1 MQIRNVFRLA
11 QWEIKDLLEL
21 VVTLLT
27 IYFFCI
33 FLKIAG
39 LDLSIIESLVG
50 FIIILF
56 IPGTLFLRIIKFDSL
71 KNSMEMIL
79 YALGISLVIIMLL
92 GFALNILFPYVG
104 VDNPMSRGVYITA
117 LNFLIILMSYLAYLM
132 DDGSYE
138 TPLIDSKSLKNNSG
152 IFLLLLPFISIIGS
166 YLMNNYQINLFSMIL
181 ISLICIISLMV
192 GFQKG
197 LSLKIY
203 PLAILCISLALLF
216 HKSLISNYIWGWDI
230 SFEYYMAQGVIQNG
244 YWFMNFP
251 NNYNSM
257 LSVVVLAPAL
267 SHYTGL
273 NMVWVLKII
282 YPFIFAFL
290 PVGLYFVFKKQTTAP
305 IAFLSVFFFISL
317 FTYYTEM
324 LSVVRQ
330 MVAEFFLVLIL
341 LLMVSSNL
349 NTAKRSVLAVLFSIS
364 IVFSHYGLSYI
375 FLFIILFSM
384 FILVL
389 ENPLRFLRFLSIEL
403 IPQKL
408 FSVLKSYKTNIKKL
422 NNKISNLRG
431 LKDNSNPNNGLNPV
445 KSKYMVFKIID
456 PDVDDQNLTGI
467 WKTNKPHINPIM
479 NPKQNLHEKNS
490 TYSGKTDSSG
500 SVYRRRIINKVNYI
514 FNLPGNIIYEIKN
527 YRIEKKMFYL
537 GKILVFMAYLVAWQT
552 YNSGSGVLNYSNTKK
567 ANKSPRKSPRN
578 RIKRKIRSIRT
589 QGFRFQ
595 LSNFKNYHVEF
606 PEINIPTINTSP
618 LKWQFFRKPDIPIP
632 KINKPSI
639 SLPKIKTP
647 AINRPKLNLGNY
659 NDLISR
665 LNKHGKDNS
674 HHLFNG
680 TLVMLFITFLFTWY
694 IYTSSSSAMISLL
707 NVGND
712 IFKNII
718 NLMDPN
724 ASQGLSLVL
733 AQQKSFFR
741 DIHKY
746 LYLTSQ
752 FFIFLGLIA
761 VIFNQTHLKFQ
772 KEFKTLAMAAFV
784 LLVAGILVPF
794 LASQMNTSRLLHI
807 ALILLAP
814 LLVVGIF
821 FGLKILRKKIKW
833 LKPSFSL
840 KLVSIYLVIFL
851 LMDSGLAYQFAPHE
865 EEISISLSTTYDFPK
880 FNDRELQSAKW
891 LKNEFGEKGIYA
903 DKHRSCVLR
912 SIYPDCEEV
921 PPYSDLVRSD
931 YYIYFG
937 TINIQKNGLY
947 IYKMTGAN
955 VIQEIGYSNP
965 LKLIN
970 DRPKIY
976 DNGGSIIY
984 GRS

>member
-1 MQIRNVFRLA
+1 MYIKNFFRLA
-11 QWEIKDLLEL
+11 EWEIEDLLKA

-33 FLKIAG
+33 FIKTAG
-39 LDLSIIESLVG
+39 LDLSILEGIVG

-56 IPGTLFLRIIKFDSL
+56 IPGTLFLRIIKFDSV
-71 KNSMEMIL
+71 KNTLELVL
-79 YALGISLVIIMLL
+79 YTLGVSLVIIMLL
-92 GFALNILFPYVG
+92 GFTLNTLLPFVG
-104 VDNPMSRGVYITA
+104 INNPMSVGIYITA
-117 LNFLIILMSYLAYLM
+117 MNILIILMCYVVYLRNDNSYK
-132 DDGSYE
+132 
-138 TPLIDSKSLKNNSG
+138 TPLIRSESLKSNSV
-152 IFLLLLPFISIIGS
+152 IFLILLPFISIIGS
-166 YLMNNYQINLFSMIL
+166 YLMNNYQINLFSIIL
-181 ISLICIISLMV
+181 ISLICIIGLLV
-192 GFQKG
+192 GFQKI
-197 LSLKIY
+197 LSPKIY

-216 HKSLISNYIWGWDI
+216 NKSLISSYIWGWDI

-267 SHYTGL
+267 SHFTGL
-273 NMVWVLKII
+273 NLVWVLKII

-290 PVGLYFVFKKQTTAP
+290 PVGLYFTFKKQTTAP

-317 FTYYTEM
+317 FTFYTEM

-330 MVAEFFLVLIL
+330 MIAEFFLVLIL
-341 LLMVSSNL
+341 LLMVSNNL
-349 NTAKRSVLAVLFSIS
+349 NTAKRSILAILFSIS

-375 FLFIILFSM
+375 LLFVMLFSM
-384 FILVL
+384 LILVF
-389 ENPLRFLRFLSIEL
+389 ENHFKFLRFLTIEL

-408 FSVLKSYKTNIKKL
+408 YSGTQLVKNRKVHSKPKKQYLAINEKKSKNNHQIINHKPTLALDYNLTEPNHSGFQYKLLKKFQTILKYPSEIISQIQNYKLYKRIFFAGKNLVLLTYLIAWETYSSSSEVLKY
-422 NNKISNLRG
+422 
-431 LKDNSNPNNGLNPV
+431 PN
-445 KSKYMVFKIID
+445 
-456 PDVDDQNLTGI
+456 
-467 WKTNKPHINPIM
+467 
-479 NPKQNLHEKNS
+479 
-490 TYSGKTDSSG
+490 
-500 SVYRRRIINKVNYI
+500 
-514 FNLPGNIIYEIKN
+514 
-527 YRIEKKMFYL
+527 
-537 GKILVFMAYLVAWQT
+537 GKIKP
-552 YNSGSGVLNYSNTKK
+552 S
-567 ANKSPRKSPRN
+567 SPRMSLSSRM
-578 RIKRKIRSIRT
+578 KRKIRSIRA
-589 QGFRFQ
+589 QGLAYPLRNWNVRN
-595 LSNFKNYHVEF
+595 LKNYQIKL
-606 PEINIPTINTSP
+606 PPI
-618 LKWQFFRKPDIPIP
+618 KKPQ
-632 KINKPSI
+632 INKPHLN
-639 SLPKIKTP
+639 LPKFNKPQIKGPNIKKPNINLPKFGKPT
-647 AINRPKLNLGNY
+647 INRPKIKFGNY
-659 NDLISR
+659 NNLIFR
-665 LNKHGKDNS
+665 INKHKKDNS

-694 IYTSSSSAMISLL
+694 IYTSSSSAMISIL

-733 AQQKSFFR
+733 AQQKSFLR

-752 FFIFLGLIA
+752 FFVFLGLVALIL
-761 VIFNQTHLKFQ
+761 NQTHLKFQ
-772 KEFKTLAMAAFV
+772 KEFKSLALGAFV
-784 LLVAGILVPF
+784 LLVAGIVVPF

-814 LLVVGIF
+814 FLVVGIF
-821 FGLKILRKKIKW
+821 FGLKILRKRIKW

-921 PPYSDLVRSD
+921 PPYSDLVRPD
-931 YYIYFG
+931 YYLYFG

-955 VIQEIGYSNP
+955 VIQEMGYSNP
-965 LKLIN
+965 ANLIE

-976 DNGGSIIY
+976 DNGGSIVY
-984 GRS
+984 GRSG

>member
-1 MQIRNVFRLA
+1 MYIKNFFRLA
-11 QWEIKDLLEL
+11 EWEIDDLLKA

-39 LDLSIIESLVG
+39 LDLSILEGIIG

-56 IPGTLFLRIIKFDSL
+56 IPGTLFLRIIKFDSV
-71 KNSMEMIL
+71 KNSLELVL
-79 YALGISLVIIMLL
+79 YSMGISLVIIMLL
-92 GFALNILFPYVG
+92 GFTLNTLLPFVG
-104 VDNPMSRGVYITA
+104 INNPMSSGIYITT
-117 LNFLIILMSYLAYLM
+117 LNFIIILMCYIVYLRDENSYK
-132 DDGSYE
+132 
-138 TPLIDSKSLKNNSG
+138 TPLIHSKSLKSNMG
-152 IFLLLLPFISIIGS
+152 ILLILLPFISIIGS
-166 YLMNNYQINLFSMIL
+166 YLMNNYQINLFSIIL
-181 ISLICIISLMV
+181 ISLICIMGLMV
-192 GFQKG
+192 GFQKI
-197 LSLKIY
+197 LSPKMY
-203 PLAILCISLALLF
+203 PLAILSISLALLF
-216 HKSLISNYIWGWDI
+216 HKSLISSYIWGWDI
-230 SFEYYMAQGVIQNG
+230 SFEYFMAQGVIQNG

-273 NMVWVLKII
+273 NLVWVLKII

-290 PVGLYFVFKKQTTAP
+290 PVGLYFTFKKQTTAP

-330 MVAEFFLVLIL
+330 MIAEFFLVLIL
-341 LLMVSSNL
+341 LLMVSNNL
-349 NTAKRSVLAVLFSIS
+349 NTAKRSILAILFSIS

-375 FLFIILFSM
+375 LLFVMLFSM
-384 FILVL
+384 LILVF
-389 ENPLRFLRFLSIEL
+389 ENHFKFLRFLTIEL

-408 FSVLKSYKTNIKKL
+408 YSGTQLVKNRKVNSKPKKQYLAISKKKSKNNHQIINHKPNLALDNLTVPNHSGFQYKILKKFQTILKYPAEIISQIQNYKLYKRIFFAGKNLVVLTYLIAWETYSSSSEVLKY
-422 NNKISNLRG
+422 
-431 LKDNSNPNNGLNPV
+431 PN
-445 KSKYMVFKIID
+445 
-456 PDVDDQNLTGI
+456 
-467 WKTNKPHINPIM
+467 
-479 NPKQNLHEKNS
+479 
-490 TYSGKTDSSG
+490 
-500 SVYRRRIINKVNYI
+500 
-514 FNLPGNIIYEIKN
+514 
-527 YRIEKKMFYL
+527 
-537 GKILVFMAYLVAWQT
+537 GKIKP
-552 YNSGSGVLNYSNTKK
+552 S
-567 ANKSPRKSPRN
+567 SPRMSLSSRM
-578 RIKRKIRSIRT
+578 RRKIRSIRA
-589 QGFRFQ
+589 QGLTYPLRN
-595 LSNFKNYHVEF
+595 LNIRNLKNYQVDLPPMKRPNLNNAHLNLPKF
-606 PEINIPTINTSP
+606 KKPQIKGPNIKKLAIHLPQIG
-618 LKWQFFRKPDIPIP
+618 KPHIYR
-632 KINKPSI
+632 
-639 SLPKIKTP
+639 PKIKF
-647 AINRPKLNLGNY
+647 GDY
-659 NDLISR
+659 NNLISR
-665 LNKHGKDNS
+665 INKHKKDNS

-694 IYTSSSSAMISLL
+694 IYTSSSSAMISIL

-733 AQQKSFFR
+733 AQQKSFLR

-752 FFIFLGLIA
+752 FFVFLGLVALIL
-761 VIFNQTHLKFQ
+761 NQTHLKFQ
-772 KEFKTLAMAAFV
+772 KEFKSLALGAFV
-784 LLVAGILVPF
+784 LLVAGIVVPF

-814 LLVVGIF
+814 FLVVGIF
-821 FGLKILRKKIKW
+821 FGLKILRKRIKW

-921 PPYSDLVRSD
+921 PPYSDLVRPD
-931 YYIYFG
+931 YYLYFG

-955 VIQEIGYSNP
+955 VIQEMGYSNP
-965 LKLIN
+965 ANLIK

-976 DNGGSIIY
+976 DNGGSIVY
-984 GRS
+984 GRSG